1 MSKLE
6 LTIETLEH
14 ELVTLKIPP
23 LLKTDENE
31 HNAKSSNEQYFTFKY
46 DKEDYYLLDMVL
58 KHAMLEH

>member
-46 DKEDYYLLDMVL
+46 DKEDTKKLR
-58 KHAMLEH
+58 K